1 MLCIPRGI
9 IIIEEMK
16 QEEFLK
22 KVGVYSRYLTQFL
35 NEENTPLI
43 LETIREL
50 EAIRQQAE
58 KEKVE

>member
-22 KVGVYSRYLTQFL
+22 KVRVYSRYLAQFL
-35 NEENTPLI
+35 NEENTPRV

-50 EAIRQQAE
+50 QGIRQQAE

>member
-35 NEENTPLI
+35 NEENTPRI
-43 LETIREL
+43 LDTIREL
-50 EAIRQQAE
+50 KGIRQQAD

>member
-22 KVGVYSRYLTQFL
+22 KVGIYSRYLTQFL
-35 NEENTPLI
+35 NEENTPRI

>member
-1 MLCIPRGI
+1 
-9 IIIEEMK
+9 MK

-35 NEENTPLI
+35 NEENTPRI
-43 LETIREL
+43 LDTIREL
-50 EAIRQQAE
+50 KGIRQQAD

>member
-1 MLCIPRGI
+1 MCIPRGI

-35 NEENTPLI
+35 NEENTPRI
-43 LETIREL
+43 LDTIREL
-50 EAIRQQAE
+50 KGIRQQAD

>member
-1 MLCIPRGI
+1 LLCIPRGI

-35 NEENTPLI
+35 NEENTPRI
-43 LETIREL
+43 LDTIREL
-50 EAIRQQAE
+50 KGIRQQAD

>member
-1 MLCIPRGI
+1 MLCDRKGF

-22 KVGVYSRYLTQFL
+22 KVGIYSRYLTQFL
-35 NEENTPLI
+35 NEENTPRI

-50 EAIRQQAE
+50 KGIWHQAG

>member
-22 KVGVYSRYLTQFL
+22 KVGIYSRYLTQFL
-35 NEENTPLI
+35 NEENTPRI
-43 LETIREL
+43 LDTIREL
-50 EAIRQQAE
+50 KGIRQQAD